1 VSRVIRLAVLSG
13 GIVECC
19 HRISIQS
26 LELCSKHQKG
36 SASAQGQGFE
46 LPRGRRPS
54 LRREAFDFVP
64 DRMAKE
70 NNLSISW
77 NAASVRARSPVAS
90 KSNCNP
96 RTAANP
102 KVAKACAWSLA
113 TERKHSYVVPPLKYK
128 NSARDKRA
136 NLQENRGDP
145 DSPAIAAIRSELY
158 GCCKNYITRG
168 LKKNSD

>member
-1 VSRVIRLAVLSG
+1 MVEIGKREKVTKTPREPSNSSRRTLQ

-113 TERKHSYVVPPLKYK
+113 TATA
-128 NSARDKRA
+128 NARATSGSQSLTAPSR
-136 NLQENRGDP
+136 NPGNR
-145 DSPAIAAIRSELY
+145 SRF
-158 GCCKNYITRG
+158 
-168 LKKNSD
+168 

>member
-1 VSRVIRLAVLSG
+1 MVLMVEIGKREKVTKTLREPSNSSRRTLR

-36 SASAQGQGFE
+36 SASTQGQGFE

-96 RTAANP
+96 RTAAN
-102 KVAKACAWSLA
+102 
-113 TERKHSYVVPPLKYK
+113 
-128 NSARDKRA
+128 
-136 NLQENRGDP
+136 
-145 DSPAIAAIRSELY
+145 
-158 GCCKNYITRG
+158 
-168 LKKNSD
+168 